1 VLAAG
6 PTALSN
12 LNLAY
17 NGSSGTLDTR
27 DNAEQTQD
35 PAAFLCE
42 LLTSVGQP
50 KSACTQIGKVLDGLK
65 FPKPGKQGLASSQSS
80 GPDPTLGGIL
90 RSGR

>member
-1 VLAAG
+1 VLSAG

-27 DNAEQTQD
+27 DNAEQAQD

-50 KSACTQIGKVLDGLK
+50 KSACNQIDKVLDGLK
-65 FPKPGKQGLASSQSS
+65 FPKPGKQGFASTQSS